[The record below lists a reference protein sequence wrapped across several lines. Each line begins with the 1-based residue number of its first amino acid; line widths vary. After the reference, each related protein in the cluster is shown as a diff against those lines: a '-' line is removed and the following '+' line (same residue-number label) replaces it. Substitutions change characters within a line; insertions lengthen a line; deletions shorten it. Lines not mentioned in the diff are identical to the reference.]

1 MSGPTAR
8 VVWAVRAT
16 PAEVVA
22 HLRAAARPLGIAVEL
37 GQDQALFGGASG
49 GTQEAGGTLAGW
61 LYTGNASG
69 TPAGRMD
76 VADVRLSP
84 VAESQT
90 LLELIRFGRPVPS
103 RFEKQWSLHEV
114 RFKAPLLWNS
124 VLTATRLRLTAAG
137 IPPVAAGHAR

>member
-1 MSGPTAR
+1 MSGTAAR

-16 PAEVVA
+16 PSEVVA
-22 HLRAAARPLGIAVEL
+22 HLCAAARPLGIALDL
-37 GQDQALFGGASG
+37 GQDQALFDGAGG
-49 GTQEAGGTLAGW
+49 GTQEAGGILAGW

-84 VAESQT
+84 AAESQT
-90 LLELIRFGRPVPS
+90 LLELIRVDRPVPS

-114 RFKAPLLWNS
+114 RFKAPLLWGAL
-124 VLTATRLRLTAAG
+124 VAAAHRRFTAAG
-137 IPPVAAGHAR
+137 MLPRAPADGR